1 MTRPHG
7 ERWTGTG
14 QSRKDNVMVATIDS
28 AATTRFN
35 VGVSGLTDGFPG
47 TTREAATLARPQFA
61 SSSLSATQPV
71 SLQPDTLLPSP
82 GQSVTARPFSSAD
95 PGYITV
101 EPDGRDDVG
110 FRDRLRQAIE
120 AVVKA
125 FADREGVTAI
135 VERVVGEITPSLD
148 QAAAE
153 GAEVGVQIR
162 IASLDV
168 AVSDGQGGPAF
179 ASIRQFALEIG
190 VARDGVVSTEDTRVL
205 SPDGRDLG
213 LDAEQVGAGLA
224 AGGRFARTETGAAE
238 QSDAA
243 RERLEEA
250 RAGLARVK
258 AMQDAL
264 QAFRLGDETPLRT
277 LFEGDGAAED
287 GGALGQV
294 FPGVGALSFR

>member
-1 MTRPHG
+1 
-7 ERWTGTG
+7 
-14 QSRKDNVMVATIDS
+14 MVAMIDS
-28 AATTRFN
+28 AAVPRTN
-35 VGVSGLTDGFPG
+35 VGASVSTEGLSG
-47 TTREAATLARPQFA
+47 TTREAFNAARTQSAAA
-61 SSSLSATQPV
+61 SSTSQSI

-82 GQSVTARPFSSAD
+82 GQSVTSRAFNAAD

-101 EPDGRDDVG
+101 EPDGRDDIG

-125 FADREGVTAI
+125 FADREGVSAI
-135 VERVVGEITPSLD
+135 VERVLGEITPSLD
-148 QAAAE
+148 EAQAE
-153 GAEVGVQIR
+153 GSEVAVQIR

-168 AVSDGQGGPAF
+168 AVSDGEGGPAF

-190 VARDGVVSTEDTRVL
+190 VARDGAVSAEDTRVL

-213 LDAEQVGAGLA
+213 LNAEQVGAGLA
-224 AGGRFARTETGAAE
+224 AGGRFARTETGTGDAE
-238 QSDAA
+238 QSTAA
-243 RERLEEA
+243 RELLEAA

-264 QAFRLGDETPLRT
+264 QAFRLGDETPLRD
-277 LFEGDGAAED
+277 LFEGGGSAVDGD
-287 GGALGQV
+287 ALGQV